1 MEVLVADGIPL
12 ASFAV
17 QDVRTGSER
26 LKGLGV
32 RFTHGTTEMG
42 PVTTAAFDDTCC
54 NLILSNGDARQR
66 RGRASLRLD
75 AGTSLAL

>member
-17 QDVRTGSER
+17 QDVRTESER
-26 LKGLGV
+26 LKGLGL

-42 PVTTAAFDDTCC
+42 SVTTAVFDDTRG
-54 NLILSNGDARQR
+54 NLIPSVGDARQR
-66 RGRASLRLD
+66 RGRASQRFD
-75 AGTSLAL
+75 AGTSPTL